1 MRSFGVFILDDDPD
15 AVIRM
20 EFLLRKYDFLKV
32 VGKETFPE
40 RAIPLIKSNKPDLI
54 IIDIEMP
61 GHSGFEVIE
70 QVRDTNYCPK
80 VIFVTAYDKY
90 AIKAIKESAFDYLL
104 KPVDK
109 DELNETILKYINSL
123 KDEKEDIKN
132 ITRLLTHREAEIFN
146 FLRQGCTS
154 REISVRLHISKNT
167 VDTHR
172 RRILKKLDIKS
183 TTRIHLLY
191 PLNE

>member
-1 MRSFGVFILDDDPD
+1 MRSFSVFILDDDPD
-15 AVIRM
+15 AVTRM
-20 EFLLRKYDFLKV
+20 EFLLRRYDYIKI

-80 VIFVTAYDKY
+80 VIFVTAHDKY
-90 AIKAIKESAFDYLL
+90 AIKAIKESVFDYLL
-104 KPVDK
+104 KPVDPG
-109 DELNETILKYINSL
+109 ELNETLLKYLNIF
-123 KDEKEDIKN
+123 KGETGDIEDI
-132 ITRLLTHREAEIFN
+132 IRLLTRREAEIFN

-154 REISVRLHISKNT
+154 KGISECLNISKNT

-191 PLNE
+191 PLKG